1 MKKRPIEFLIYAAGV
16 LLVLASLLILV
27 QLDELWMPIFLLLKA
42 VLIPL
47 LIAIFISYLLYP
59 IVERLH
65 KRGLPRTVSLLLI
78 YVLFLA
84 ALVWLCIKG
93 HRF

>member
-1 MKKRPIEFLIYAAGV
+1 MKKRPIQFLIYAAGI
-16 LLVLASLLILV
+16 LLVLASLLILL
-27 QLDELWMPIFLLLKA
+27 QLDELWMPVFLLLKA

-65 KRGLPRTVSLLLI
+65 ARGLPRTVSLLLI

-84 ALVWLCIKG
+84 GLGLRFIKE
-93 HRF
+93 RL

>member
-1 MKKRPIEFLIYAAGV
+1 MKKRPIQFLLYAAGV
-16 LLVLASLLILV
+16 LLVLASLLILL

-65 KRGLPRTVSLLLI
+65 AGGLPRTVSLI
-78 YVLFLA
+78 D
-84 ALVWLCIKG
+84 LCTVFWRDWACG
-93 HRF
+93 L